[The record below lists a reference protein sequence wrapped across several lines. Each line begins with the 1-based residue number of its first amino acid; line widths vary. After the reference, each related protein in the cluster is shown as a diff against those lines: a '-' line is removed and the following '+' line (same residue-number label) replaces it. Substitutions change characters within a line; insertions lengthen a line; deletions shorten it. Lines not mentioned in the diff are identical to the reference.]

1 MRIDARI
8 LIGFLYIYAFIDS
21 AMGRWPAYKAHFWE
35 TAPFFRVLLPFA
47 AGIFVYYNMPQWVAY
62 AGSFA
67 MLAVTATVLSWL
79 LPRNTQSLW
88 HFICVQVAFFSAGV
102 AVTGYNDIRS
112 RPQWFG
118 HSLHSNAMYVAAV
131 AGTPQEKARTWKIPV
146 RVLGRVTAH
155 GVVPAPGNA
164 FVYLQRNDAPMLY
177 GKGDTLLLPG
187 RWEPIQDAGNPF
199 EFGYAAY
206 CARNNIMHRQWCT
219 SHDVRLHAHA
229 ADTDLPPTEQMHRW
243 SMRQLDKYLAG
254 HRARGLLQA
263 MLMGDEVHLDGD
275 LQRAYAETGIVHI
288 IAISGG
294 NVAVFFIVISTLL
307 GWLRHKKYVW
317 VKYVVA
323 MPIVWFYVLAAG
335 AQPSAMRAA
344 AMFSLLAFGI
354 IMRRNSNSL
363 NELFATA
370 FLLLCA
376 EPAWLMSIGFQ
387 LSFAAVLSIILFYPY
402 VYAWVTVHTRPGF
415 GPNKVVRFVT
425 GRVLM
430 LPAKL
435 WKVVAMSIAAEILI
449 APLVIYYFHTFPLM
463 FILANAAAYLF
474 MSFVLM
480 QGMVM
485 LALSGVP
492 VIAGTIAVA
501 IKALT
506 DFFGSIVAVLQN
518 AGPLALHHISMNT
531 FETLLLYSAVADI
544 AYFLVR
550 RYKPALFAA
559 AGATCILLL
568 SLMVHEWNLMHQR
581 RLIIYNTPHACH
593 AEMDEGSFYTI
604 LCTDTAAQA
613 EIQGITAPAHIGW
626 SMWRYV
632 ATPPRQVC
640 IVAGKTVVFADS
652 VLPAK
657 GSFPAHYVVV
667 QHETDVARIKQVFA
681 PHTIIAAGSYPRSGL
696 AQLLQSCSE
705 QGIDCF
711 SVANRGAF
719 VLAD

>member
-1 MRIDARI
+1 LLQRNGRTI
-8 LIGFLYIYAFIDS
+8 LFF
-21 AMGRWPAYKAHFWE
+21 
-35 TAPFFRVLLPFA
+35 TA
-47 AGIFVYYNMPQWVAY
+47 
-62 AGSFA
+62 
-67 MLAVTATVLSWL
+67 
-79 LPRNTQSLW
+79 
-88 HFICVQVAFFSAGV
+88 VQVAFFSAGI
-102 AVTGYNDIRS
+102 AIAGYNDIRS
-112 RPQWFG
+112 RPQWLG
-118 HSLHSNAMYVAAV
+118 HSIHTTDMYVAAIT
-131 AGTPQEKARTWKIPV
+131 GTPQEKARTWKIPV
-146 RVLGRVTAH
+146 RVLGRVDAH

-164 FVYLQRNDAPMLY
+164 FVYLQRSDAPMLY
-177 GKGDTLLLPG
+177 AKGDTLLLPG
-187 RWEPIQDAGNPF
+187 RWEEIRDAGNPF

-206 CARNNIMHRQWCT
+206 CARNNIMHRQWCAANQ
-219 SHDVRLHAHA
+219 VRLYAHA
-229 ADTDLPPTEQMHRW
+229 TETQLPLTERMHRW
-243 SMRQLDKYLAG
+243 SMHQLDKYLAG

-307 GWLRHKKYVW
+307 GWLRHKRYIW

-402 VYAWVTVHTRPGF
+402 VYAWVTVRTRPGF
-415 GPNKVVRFVT
+415 GPNKVVRFIT
-425 GRVLM
+425 GRILM

-480 QGMVM
+480 QSMVM
-485 LALSGVP
+485 LAMSGVP
-492 VIAGTIAVA
+492 VIAGTIAAA

-506 DFFGSIVAVLQN
+506 DFFGSIVAILQN
-518 AGPLALHHISMNT
+518 AGPLALHHISLNT
-531 FETLLLYSAVADI
+531 LETLLLYSAVADT

-550 RYKPALFAA
+550 RYKPAIYAA
-559 AGATCILLL
+559 GGATCLLL
-568 SLMVHEWNLMHQR
+568 VSLMVHEWQLLHQR

-593 AEMDEGSFYTI
+593 AELDEGTYYTV
-604 LCTDTAAQA
+604 LCTDTAAAA
-613 EIQGITAPAHIGW
+613 EIQGITTPAHMGW
-626 SMWRYV
+626 SMWHYV
-632 ATPPRQVC
+632 ASPPRQVC
-640 IVAGKTVVFADS
+640 HIAGKTLVFANGA
-652 VLPAK
+652 LPAK
-657 GSFPAHYVVV
+657 GSFPAYYVVV
-667 QHETDVARIKQVFA
+667 QQETDVPRLKQLFA
-681 PHTIIAAGSYPRSGL
+681 PHTIIAAGSYPRGKLALL
-696 AQLLQSCSE
+696 AQSCRQ
-705 QGIDCF
+705 QGIACY
-711 SVANRGAF
+711 SVANSGAF
-719 VLAD
+719 VLTD